1 MTYQPSF
8 FDESERLEALAKL
21 GDPLIELDAL
31 IDFEVLF
38 RAELE
43 KAFAKPEA
51 KGPGGRPS
59 YDVVMMFKMLIL
71 QRLYNLSD
79 EQLEFQVTDRLS
91 FTRFLRI
98 ALGENVP
105 DFSTVWR
112 FREALSQGDRVRN
125 LFDVFTE
132 TLDALGILARKGS
145 IIDATFV
152 EVPRQRNSRSENELI
167 KEGEVPKDWQKS
179 PRKLAQKDLDAR
191 WTKKNQETFYGYK
204 DHIKT
209 DSGTVLITDY
219 VVTAANVHDIEAGWQ
234 LVGKED
240 AGTTI
245 HADSAYKSKAMDE
258 KLAALK
264 IENRI
269 HEKGH
274 RGAKL
279 TQEQMD
285 HNRQKSKVRA
295 LVEHVF
301 AYMENSMNWIYL
313 RCVGLRRAKAQI
325 GLANLTYN
333 LCRYVQLI
341 RLGRV
346 KWAC

>member
-1 MTYQPSF
+1 M
-8 FDESERLEALAKL
+8 A
-21 GDPLIELDAL
+21 I
-31 IDFEVLF
+31 
-38 RAELE
+38 
-43 KAFAKPEA
+43 
-51 KGPGGRPS
+51 
-59 YDVVMMFKMLIL
+59 
-71 QRLYNLSD
+71 
-79 EQLEFQVTDRLS
+79 
-91 FTRFLRI
+91 
-98 ALGENVP
+98 
-105 DFSTVWR
+105 
-112 FREALSQGDRVRN
+112 REALGQGDGVRN
-125 LFDVFTE
+125 LFDLFTE
-132 TLDALGILARKGS
+132 TLDGLGVLARKGS

-152 EVPRQRNSRSENELI
+152 EVPRQRNSRAENEMI
-167 KEGEVPKDWQKS
+167 KEGKVPKDWQKS

-191 WTKKNQETFYGYK
+191 WTKKNQETFFGYK

-219 VVTAANVHDIEAGWQ
+219 VVTAANVHDLEAGWKM
-234 LVGKED
+234 VGAED

-245 HADSAYKSKAMDE
+245 HADSAYKSKAMDKE
-258 KLAALK
+258 LASLK
-264 IENRI
+264 IKNRI

-279 TQEQMD
+279 TAEQME

-301 AYMENSMNWIYL
+301 AYMENSMNRIYL
-313 RCVGLRRAKAQI
+313 RSVGLRRAKAQI

-346 KWAC
+346 KWAR